1 MLLNSWKSIATSKM
15 NEVIFLK
22 YYIKKYVRFGCP
34 SNPLPENWLEVIA
47 KVRCGN
53 KKPVEAMRE
62 LGISQSYYYRLYSN
76 NLKM

>member
-1 MLLNSWKSIATSKM
+1 MEEYSNVK
-15 NEVIFLK
+15 NERSNFIKIL
-22 YYIKKYVRFGCP
+22 YKKYVRFGCP
-34 SNPLPENWLEVIA
+34 SNPLPENWLKVIA